1 MNKKFADELRDMNLE
16 IEGLKA
22 RKEAIKK
29 KALEHRD
36 SLTKAERDSMR
47 AEGNSL
53 KEQIEKLEKRRDELS
68 TSAEKNEKGDDETMN
83 NTILHFKEGM
93 ERVEIFS
100 TAEYRSAYFKSMQG
114 RELNEMEKR
123 AITSVQSSG
132 GAAIPTQT
140 MNEIIGQ
147 LSETPNLLG
156 LITLLNIPELTSFPV
171 ENVVNDAEWL
181 SEDAEST
188 AKDDSLNSISLS
200 AHKLMKT
207 IKVTAKVAKM
217 SIDAFEKWVV
227 STITRKMRAACNK
240 AVIAGTG
247 VNQPKGLNGE
257 TWDKNNSIEVAANA
271 SISYD
276 NLVDLEALVGEDFIQ
291 NAVFVM
297 NRKTKAQVAKIKD
310 DNKRPIFERAL
321 ENGFA
326 GLLLGYPVRPDKNV
340 ADGEIYFGDWKAAY
354 VMNFPQDVEFAS
366 SQEAGFMS
374 GSTVYRG
381 LALVDGKPTGVKGAM
396 VKIKK
401 AAATQGSGS

>member
-1 MNKKFADELRDMNLE
+1 MNKQLADELRDVNLE
-16 IEGLKA
+16 LEGLKA
-22 RKEAIKK
+22 RKDAIKK

-36 SLTKAERDSMR
+36 NLTKVERDAMLSE
-47 AEGNSL
+47 ASAL
-53 KEQIEKLEKRRDELS
+53 KEQIKKLENRRDELS
-68 TSAEKNEKGDDETMN
+68 ASAEKNEQGENETMN

-100 TAEYRSAYFKSMQG
+100 TAEYRSAYFKTMQG
-114 RELNEMEKR
+114 RELNETEKR
-123 AITSVQSSG
+123 AITSASSSG

-140 MNEIIGQ
+140 MNEILGQ

-156 LITLLNIPELTSFPV
+156 LITLLNIPELTSLPI

-181 SEDAEST
+181 SEDTDSSP
-188 AKDDSLNSISLS
+188 KDDSLGSISMA

-207 IKVTAKVAKM
+207 IKVTAKLAKM

-247 VNQPKGLNGE
+247 VNQPKGLNSE
-257 TWDKNNSIEVAANA
+257 TWTKDNSVEVAANA
-271 SISYD
+271 SLSYD
-276 NLVDLEALVGEDFIQ
+276 NIVDVEALIGEDFLQ

-297 NRKTKAQVAKIKD
+297 NGKTKAQLMKIKD
-310 DNKRPIFERAL
+310 ENKRPIFERML
-321 ENGFA
+321 ENGFV
-326 GLLLGYPVRPDKNV
+326 GLLLGYPVRLDKNV
-340 ADGEIYFGDWKAAY
+340 TDGELYFGDWKAAY
-354 VMNFPQDVEFAS
+354 VMNFAQDVEFAA

-396 VKIKK
+396 AKIKK
-401 AAATQGSGS
+401 AAQSDT

>member
-1 MNKKFADELRDMNLE
+1 MNKKLADELRDMNLE

-36 SLTKAERDSMR
+36 SITKAERDKMLNE
-47 AEGNSL
+47 ANSI
-53 KEQIEKLEKRRDELS
+53 KEQIKNLEKRRDELS
-68 TSAEKNEKGDDETMN
+68 ASAEKNEKGDDETMN

-171 ENVVNDAEWL
+171 ENVANDAEWL

-326 GLLLGYPVRPDKNV
+326 GLLLRS
-340 ADGEIYFGDWKAAY
+340 EEHTSEL
-354 VMNFPQDVEFAS
+354 QS
-366 SQEAGFMS
+366 
-374 GSTVYRG
+374 R
-381 LALVDGKPTGVKGAM
+381 
-396 VKIKK
+396 
-401 AAATQGSGS
+401 